1 VRTTKNAPAL
11 VSALALILTAG
22 FANEARTAPTSATAP
37 KGSDTNR
44 GNASGSERSVRIAQG
59 EVRIEFNIPKQSL
72 ADALAAWSKQ
82 SGLQILRR
90 DTDGADL
97 TASSVNGKL
106 SPAEALT
113 KLLAA
118 TGLTFEFVND
128 RTVRVA
134 PARSAASTISY
145 SRGDQENKSMT
156 VAQNTAPENS
166 GEARN
171 KGEQSEQKKVGAAN
185 ESEALKTSDAPLTE
199 VQVTGSRI
207 RTLLGE
213 QNFTPMVTFTRADI
227 ERAGMTSIGEIS
239 RLIPQAYSQGAYDG
253 IGFGG
258 QNGGL
263 FNNVDGHTGQAANVS
278 RSTFNLRGL
287 GAQNTLVL
295 VNGRRIAKSG
305 TISGNEANDLAG
317 IPISSIERIEVLTDG
332 ASAIYGSDAV
342 GGVINVIQRK
352 NYDGTEVSASYENT
366 FDTNTAVSTIGAAH
380 SFVVGK
386 LSASLSGSYQH
397 RNAFAATD
405 RYFTA
410 TTDWTKLGGTLALEP
425 VYYGGIALG
434 AGIVESASGD
444 NLPGHTSP
452 FALIPTGATGAPRP
466 ASDYV
471 SITSADLAS
480 YTGDPAKYLNLISPQ
495 TNRGASL
502 RLNYSLGERTSLF
515 LDSRYSDTLTEI
527 EGLPVNY
534 RNSIFIPGDDPRNP
548 FGEDV
553 YLYKTFWELPR
564 LQGQKD
570 AKTSNAAVATGVQG
584 MLGADWRYEAGVD
597 WSRSVLRDTN
607 AWDPLLREP
616 NAAGE
621 FASDALVLLY
631 DSRAAAPNDENLLL
645 SFLAPGNRL
654 DRNVSMGLFATAD
667 GPLFNLPAGALRM
680 AIGAE
685 HRRDS
690 AETAQSLPDPP
701 RQSFNLLG
709 DFDRDIDSAYA
720 EVLAPMISAAQNIPL
735 VYRLDLTAA
744 LRYDRYSDAG
754 SEYSPRYGLT
764 YRPVSWL
771 MLRGTR
777 NYAFRAPTLNSL
789 YRPTTIGNL
798 RFSFL
803 PPEDQPIDHARN
815 DEVVNFNI
823 TSLIGG
829 NLALQPETSVSK
841 NIGIVLELPFKMF
854 DGLSLSADLADFDY
868 TNRIFE
874 GLDAQYIMDFL
885 PERVT
890 RGAGLPGDPPGL
902 PGRITRLDVRGFNI
916 GQVKIRSVDYQIRYT
931 RTTAIGT
938 FDLRAAATS
947 YDTYDSKNT
956 PLSAT
961 ASTSYDYPDRYTW
974 QSYWNRGP
982 LGLALSGFYQPRQ
995 FTDATRTVQRWGSAL
1010 EWNGQFAYDF
1020 HAAGFS
1026 AGSGS
1031 SLVRL
1036 LADTKVALT
1045 INNLFDREPPHL
1057 QGSAGFAVSDPRM
1070 RRYSLSLVK
1079 TF

>member
-1 VRTTKNAPAL
+1 MRTTKNARAL
-11 VSALALILTAG
+11 ASALALILTAS
-22 FANEARTAPTSATAP
+22 FANEARTAPRSATTP

-59 EVRIEFNIPKQSL
+59 EARIEFNIPEQSL

-97 TASSVNGKL
+97 TASSVNGRL

-134 PARSAASTISY
+134 PAQSAVSTISY
-145 SRGDQENKSMT
+145 SHGDQENKSMT
-156 VAQNTAPENS
+156 VAQNTEPENS

-171 KGEQSEQKKVGAAN
+171 KGEQSEPRKGGAADKS
-185 ESEALKTSDAPLTE
+185 ESANDAPLE
-199 VQVTGSRI
+199 DVEVTGSRI

-213 QNFTPMVTFTRADI
+213 QNFTPMITITRADI
-227 ERAGMTSIGEIS
+227 ERAGVTSIGEIS

-258 QNGGL
+258 QGGGL
-263 FNNVDGHTGQAANVS
+263 FNSIDGSTGQAASVS

-287 GAQNTLVL
+287 GAENTLVL
-295 VNGRRIAKSG
+295 VNGRRMARSG
-305 TISGNEANDLAG
+305 TLRGNEANDLAG

-342 GGVINVIQRK
+342 GGVINIIQRK
-352 NYDGTEVSASYENT
+352 NYNGTEVSASYENT
-366 FDTNTAVSTIGAAH
+366 FDTDTAVSTIGAAH
-380 SFVVGK
+380 SFVAGK

-397 RNAFAATD
+397 RNAFAARD

-410 TTDWTKLGGTLALEP
+410 TTDWTKLGGTNTLVP
-425 VYYGGIALG
+425 VYFGGIALG

-444 NLPGHTSP
+444 NLPGGTSP
-452 FALIPTGATGAPRP
+452 FALIPTGATGAPLP

-471 SITSADLAS
+471 SISSDDLAS
-480 YTGDPAKYLNLISPQ
+480 YTGDPAEYINLISPQ

-502 RLNYSLGERTSLF
+502 RLNYELGERTSLF

-534 RNSIFIPGDDPRNP
+534 RNSIFIPGGDPRNP

-570 AKTSNAAVATGVQG
+570 AKTSSTAVATGIQG
-584 MLGADWRYEAGVD
+584 MVGSDWRYEAGVD
-597 WSRSVLRDTN
+597 WSRSILRDTN

-616 NAAGE
+616 NATGE

-631 DSRAAAPNDENLLL
+631 DSRAAAPNSEDALL
-645 SFLAPGNRL
+645 SFLAPGNKL
-654 DRNVSMGLFATAD
+654 ERNVSLGFSTTAD

-690 AETAQSLPDPP
+690 AETSQSLPENP
-701 RQSFNLLG
+701 RINQSLLG

-720 EVLAPMISAAQNIPL
+720 EVLAPIISAAQDIPL
-735 VYRLDLTAA
+735 VNRLNLTAA
-744 LRYDRYSDAG
+744 VRYDRYSDVG

-764 YRPVSWL
+764 YRPISWL

-803 PPEDQPIDHARN
+803 DPADQPIDHARN
-815 DEVVNFNI
+815 DEVVNFDI
-823 TSLIGG
+823 TQLKGG
-829 NLALQPETSVSK
+829 NLALKPETSVSN

-854 DGLSLSADLADFDY
+854 EGLSLSADLVEIDY
-868 TNRIFE
+868 TNRIIE
-874 GLDAQYIMDFL
+874 ALDAQYFLDFL

-890 RGAGLPGDPPGL
+890 RGDGLPGDPPGL
-902 PGRITRLDVRGFNI
+902 PGRITRLDVRAFNI

-931 RTTAIGT
+931 RTTSIGT
-938 FDLRAAATS
+938 FDFRGAATS
-947 YDTYDSKNT
+947 YDTYYSKDT
-956 PLSAT
+956 PLSPVF
-961 ASTSYDYPDRYTW
+961 STSYNYPDRYTW
-974 QSYWNRGP
+974 QAYWNRGP
-982 LGLALSGFYQPRQ
+982 MGLGLSGFYQAHQ
-995 FTDATRTVQRWGSAL
+995 FTNATRTAQRWGSAL

-1020 HAAGFS
+1020 NAAGFS
-1026 AGSGS
+1026 AARGSMFA
-1031 SLVRL
+1031 RL
-1036 LADTKVALT
+1036 LADTKLVLT

-1057 QGSAGFAVSDPRM
+1057 QGTAGFAVSDPRM
-1070 RRYSLSLVK
+1070 RRYSLALVK

>member
-1 VRTTKNAPAL
+1 MRTTKNAPAF
-11 VSALALILTAG
+11 VSALALILTAS
-22 FANEARTAPTSATAP
+22 FANEAQAAPT
-37 KGSDTNR
+37 
-44 GNASGSERSVRIAQG
+44 AQG
-59 EVRIEFNIPKQSL
+59 EARIEFNIPKQSL

-90 DTDGADL
+90 DTDSADL
-97 TASSVNGKL
+97 IVSSVTGKF

-134 PARSAASTISY
+134 PARSAAPNISD
-145 SRGDQENKSMT
+145 SRGDQENKRLT
-156 VAQNTAPENS
+156 VAQNTEPEAR

-171 KGEQSEQKKVGAAN
+171 NGEQSGPKKGAASKS
-185 ESEALKTSDAPLTE
+185 ESARTSDASLEE

-207 RTLLGE
+207 RTSLGE
-213 QNFTPMVTFTRADI
+213 QSFTPMVTITRADI
-227 ERAGMTSIGEIS
+227 ERAGVTSIGEII

-258 QNGGL
+258 QAGGL
-263 FNNVDGHTGQAANVS
+263 LNNIDGSTGQASSVS

-287 GAQNTLVL
+287 GAENTLVL
-295 VNGRRIAKSG
+295 VNGRRMAHTG
-305 TISGNEANDLAG
+305 TLRGNEANDLAG
-317 IPISSIERIEVLTDG
+317 IPISSIERVEVLTDG

-352 NYDGTEVSASYENT
+352 NYNGTEVSASYENT

-386 LSASLSGSYQH
+386 LSASLNGSYQH

-410 TTDWTKLGGTLALEP
+410 TNDWTKLGGTSTLEP

-480 YTGDPAKYLNLISPQ
+480 YTGDPAKYINLISPQ
-495 TNRGASL
+495 TNRGAGL
-502 RLNYSLGERTSLF
+502 RLNYQVSERTSLF

-534 RNSIFIPGDDPRNP
+534 RNSIFIPGDDSRNP

-553 YLYKTFWELPR
+553 YLYKTFWELPL

-570 AKTSNAAVATGVQG
+570 AKTSNASVATGVQG
-584 MLGADWRYEAGVD
+584 TLGADWRYEAGVD

-631 DSRAAAPNDENLLL
+631 DSRAVAPNSEDSLL
-645 SFLAPGNRL
+645 SFLAPGNKM
-654 DRNVSMGLFATAD
+654 DRNVSLGFSTTAD

-690 AETAQSLPDPP
+690 AKTSQSLPENP
-701 RQSFNLLG
+701 RINQNLLG
-709 DFDRDIDSAYA
+709 NFDRDIDSAYA

-735 VYRLDLTAA
+735 VNRLDLTAA
-744 LRYDRYSDAG
+744 VRYDRYSDAG

-798 RFSFL
+798 RFSFVD
-803 PPEDQPIDHARN
+803 PVDQPIDHARN

-823 TSLIGG
+823 TSLKGG
-829 NLALQPETSVSK
+829 NLALKPETSVS
-841 NIGIVLELPFKMF
+841 NNVGIVIEPPFEMF
-854 DGLSLSADLADFDY
+854 DGLSLSADLIDIDY
-868 TNRIFE
+868 TDRIFE
-874 GLDAQYIMDFL
+874 GLEAQYILDFL

-902 PGRITRLDVRGFNI
+902 PGRITRLDVRAFNI
-916 GQVKIRSVDYQIRYT
+916 GQVKIRGIDYQIRYT
-931 RTTAIGT
+931 RATAIGT
-938 FDLRAAATS
+938 FDFRGAATS

-956 PLSAT
+956 PLSPAV
-961 ASTSYDYPDRYTW
+961 STSFNYPDRYTW

-982 LGLALSGFYQPRQ
+982 IGVGLSGFYQAHQ
-995 FTDATRTVQRWGSAL
+995 FTNATRTAQRWGSAL

-1026 AGSGS
+1026 AGSAS
-1031 SLVRL
+1031 SLARL

-1057 QGSAGFAVSDPRM
+1057 QGDAGFAVMDPRM